1 MSLVKCGNVVDL
13 VIFVI
18 IKCPNWKAQLFN
30 FVQSDEQEDNAEF
43 LMINPNV
50 LDQDLKDSDSVSNAT
65 AASTII
71 NNVLLPNE
79 MFDETYFQFNEG

>member
-1 MSLVKCGNVVDL
+1 
-13 VIFVI
+13 
-18 IKCPNWKAQLFN
+18 
-30 FVQSDEQEDNAEF
+30 
-43 LMINPNV
+43 MINPNV

-65 AASTII
+65 AASTVI